1 MSMWT
6 DRMTTIFTTLPPV
19 WQWIAMVGGVFLLLS
34 WLYVLS
40 LVRSLR
46 RTVDDLVADVRH
58 TADRLSGTTLEQQG
72 ELIRRVGWAV
82 NYLERME
89 QKLGSIVPS
98 DVHVSSIRRR
108 TSWSVRP
115 SSTMRDAEAIPAA
128 EAVRRA
134 NRESSRRVVQRLNGN
149 RTGRLRLSPQPG
161 RRSLAELPK
170 LRVNEST
177 ASDVVGSISKLTPRT
192 SFQSF
197 T

>member
-58 TADRLSGTTLEQQG
+58 TADRLSGTTLEQQR

-89 QKLGSIVPS
+89 QKLGSIVPP
-98 DVHVSSIRRR
+98 DVHISSI
-108 TSWSVRP
+108 TAENLVVRP
-115 SSTMRDAEAIPAA
+115 SIVDDAG
-128 EAVRRA
+128 RR
-134 NRESSRRVVQRLNGN
+134 GD
-149 RTGRLRLSPQPG
+149 TGR
-161 RRSLAELPK
+161 
-170 LRVNEST
+170 
-177 ASDVVGSISKLTPRT
+177 
-192 SFQSF
+192 
-197 T
+197 

>member
-89 QKLGSIVPS
+89 QKLGSIVPP
-98 DVHVSSIRRR
+98 DVHISSI
-108 TSWSVRP
+108 TAENLVVRP
-115 SSTMRDAEAIPAA
+115 SIVDDAG
-128 EAVRRA
+128 RR
-134 NRESSRRVVQRLNGN
+134 GD
-149 RTGRLRLSPQPG
+149 TGR
-161 RRSLAELPK
+161 
-170 LRVNEST
+170 
-177 ASDVVGSISKLTPRT
+177 
-192 SFQSF
+192 
-197 T
+197 

>member
-98 DVHVSSIRRR
+98 DVHVSSI
-108 TSWSVRP
+108 TAENLVVRP
-115 SSTMRDAEAIPAA
+115 SIVDDA
-128 EAVRRA
+128 
-134 NRESSRRVVQRLNGN
+134 
-149 RTGRLRLSPQPG
+149 G
-161 RRSLAELPK
+161 RRGDAG
-170 LRVNEST
+170 R
-177 ASDVVGSISKLTPRT
+177 
-192 SFQSF
+192 
-197 T
+197 

>member
-1 MSMWT
+1 
-6 DRMTTIFTTLPPV
+6 
-19 WQWIAMVGGVFLLLS
+19 MVGGVFLLLS

-98 DVHVSSIRRR
+98 DVHVSSI
-108 TSWSVRP
+108 TAENLVVRP
-115 SSTMRDAEAIPAA
+115 SIVDDA
-128 EAVRRA
+128 
-134 NRESSRRVVQRLNGN
+134 
-149 RTGRLRLSPQPG
+149 G
-161 RRSLAELPK
+161 RRGDAG
-170 LRVNEST
+170 R
-177 ASDVVGSISKLTPRT
+177 
-192 SFQSF
+192 
-197 T
+197 

>member
-19 WQWIAMVGGVFLLLS
+19 WQWIAMVVGVFLLLS

-89 QKLGSIVPS
+89 QKLGSIVPP
-98 DVHVSSIRRR
+98 DVHVSSI
-108 TSWSVRP
+108 TAENLVVRP
-115 SSTMRDAEAIPAA
+115 SIVDDAG
-128 EAVRRA
+128 RR
-134 NRESSRRVVQRLNGN
+134 GD
-149 RTGRLRLSPQPG
+149 TGR
-161 RRSLAELPK
+161 
-170 LRVNEST
+170 
-177 ASDVVGSISKLTPRT
+177 
-192 SFQSF
+192 
-197 T
+197 

>member
-19 WQWIAMVGGVFLLLS
+19 WQWIAMVVGVFLLLS

-89 QKLGSIVPS
+89 QKLGSIVPT
-98 DVHVSSIRRR
+98 DVHVSSI
-108 TSWSVRP
+108 TAENLVVRP
-115 SSTMRDAEAIPAA
+115 SIVDDAG
-128 EAVRRA
+128 RR
-134 NRESSRRVVQRLNGN
+134 GD
-149 RTGRLRLSPQPG
+149 TGR
-161 RRSLAELPK
+161 
-170 LRVNEST
+170 
-177 ASDVVGSISKLTPRT
+177 
-192 SFQSF
+192 
-197 T
+197 